1 MDEFNYYSQ
10 RAREAR
16 LSKYINNFLVKTL
29 LVLLI
34 LLGLAGFIYLC
45 FFQHNSLGWLCLL
58 IAIFASMLHTWIVN
72 EIAKVPR
79 GPTDDINDILST
91 NVLKI
96 MPKTPTPQDLARS
109 LSKTRSGKFLSFRFG
124 ITPSLLQEVAKDCSP
139 NMTPVFTIARGI
151 WHEVDG
157 EVISGGML
165 AIAIIQNHP
174 QNEQILR
181 RLKLD
186 FAALCDGMRWY
197 NHLHGLVESARVRQ
211 RDGGIARDLTFGY
224 IPLLQKFGRNLS
236 TGHNGTAGTQVHLAT
251 HREIVNK
258 MISIFSHQ
266 GRQNIALV
274 GPAGSGRSTIVS
286 AFAEAI
292 MNADAN
298 ISANLKYR
306 QVFLLDAA
314 ALISVASERGQIE
327 NLVTRILNEAYAAK
341 NIILCLDNAQLF
353 FEDGT
358 GSINIA
364 NILLPILEAGN
375 LRIILTMDEQKFL
388 EISAQNSAL
397 TNALNKT
404 IVPPANQRETMDA
417 LEDKVPLLEAKYKVI
432 CTYWALTESY
442 RLSERYIHDLA
453 MPGRALNLLE
463 SACNYPRDGF
473 IDEASVQQA
482 IERTQGVRL
491 QTSTTETERGKLL
504 QLEDLIHERMID
516 QTEAV
521 QAVSDALR
529 RAAAGVRDEK
539 RPIGAFLFLGPTGVG
554 KTELAKALSEV
565 YFNGEKSIIRLD
577 MNEYVTAND
586 VNRLIADGAE
596 NSESLTAQVMKRP
609 FSVVLLDEIE
619 KAHPLVLTTLLQM
632 LDEGIL
638 RDSNNHEVSF
648 RDTIIIATSNA
659 GADQIRTQI
668 ANGTDL
674 TKIKDQLTDAMIKS
688 GQFKP
693 EFLNRFDEICIFKP
707 LSKPDLIKIVGLMID
722 SVNKTLAPQK
732 ISVVLT
738 DDAKELLVER
748 GYDPQMGARPLR
760 RVVQKSI
767 ENLVAKLVLSGSA
780 QNGSTITITKELLE
794 DTERR

>member
-1 MDEFNYYSQ
+1 MDTFNYYSQ

-16 LSKYINNFLVKTL
+16 LSKYLNNFFIKT
-29 LVLLI
+29 LLI
-34 LLGLAGFIYLC
+34 LLIVLGTVGFVYLC
-45 FFQHNSLGWLCLL
+45 FFQHNSLGWICLMF
-58 IAIFASMLHTWIVN
+58 AIFSAMLYTWIVN

-79 GPTDDINDILST
+79 GKTDDINDILSR

-96 MPKTPTPQDLARS
+96 MPKQPTPQDLARN
-109 LSKTRSGKFLSFRFG
+109 LYKTRSGKFLSFRFG
-124 ITPSLLQEVAKDCSP
+124 ITPKLLQEITQDCNS
-139 NMTPVFTIARGI
+139 NIAPVFTIARSI
-151 WHEVDG
+151 WREVDG

-165 AIAIIQNHP
+165 AIALIQNHP

-181 RLKLD
+181 SLKLD
-186 FAALCDGMRWY
+186 LTDLCDGMRWY

-236 TGHNGTAGTQVHLAT
+236 TGYSGTAGTQVHLST

-258 MISIFSHQ
+258 MISIFSHR

-274 GPAGSGRSTIVS
+274 GPEGSGRSTIVN

-292 MNADAN
+292 MNADAK
-298 ISANLKYR
+298 ISNDLKYR
-306 QVFLLDAA
+306 QVFMLDAA
-314 ALISVASERGQIE
+314 ALISAASERGQIE
-327 NLVTRILNEAYAAK
+327 DLVTRILNEAYAAK
-341 NIILCLDNAQLF
+341 NIIICLDNAQLF
-353 FEDGT
+353 FEEGT
-358 GSINIA
+358 GSVNIA
-364 NILLPILEAGN
+364 NILLPVFEAGN
-375 LRIILTMDEQKFL
+375 LRIILTMNEQKFL
-388 EISAQNSAL
+388 EISAHNSTLAN
-397 TNALNKT
+397 TLNKT

-417 LEDKVPLLEAKYKVI
+417 LEDKVPLLEAKYKVV

-442 RLSERYIHDLA
+442 RLSERYIHDLV

-463 SACNYPRDGF
+463 NACNYPRDGF

-482 IERTQGVRL
+482 IEKTQGIRL
-491 QTSTTETERGKLL
+491 QTSNTEAERGKLL
-504 QLEDLIHERMID
+504 QLEDLIHERMVD

-554 KTELAKALSEV
+554 KTELAKALSQV
-565 YFNGEKSIIRLD
+565 YFNGEKDIIRLD
-577 MNEYVTAND
+577 MNEYVTTND
-586 VNRLIADGAE
+586 VNRLIADGSQ

-638 RDSNNHEVSF
+638 RDSNNREVSF

-668 ANGTDL
+668 TNGTDL
-674 TKIKDQLTDAMIKS
+674 TKIKDQLTNELIKT

-707 LSKPDLIKIVGLMID
+707 LSKTDLIKIVSLMID

-738 DDAKELLVER
+738 DDAKALLVER

-760 RVVQKSI
+760 RIVQKSI
-767 ENLVAKLVLSGSA
+767 ENLVAKLLLSGSA
-780 QNGSTITITKELLE
+780 KSGSTITITRELLE
-794 DTERR
+794 NTGER